1 MPVNPFDGRIDKTS
15 DMLTISA
22 TSVLLSGGGIMLAV
36 LIDKQFSALSKRFPR
51 SAVLLAYL
59 QVFVCAMMLVFLYL
73 LGPASVILHFQ
84 RSIPGLIF
92 PGMFFNVQSNVFD
105 TFQAMRLPTI

>member
-1 MPVNPFDGRIDKTS
+1 MC
-15 DMLTISA
+15 A
-22 TSVLLSGGGIMLAV
+22 AV
-36 LIDKQFSALSKRFPR
+36 LT
-51 SAVLLAYL
+51 
-59 QVFVCAMMLVFLYL
+59 FLYL
-73 LGPASVILHFQ
+73 LGPTSVVLHFQ

>member
-15 DMLTISA
+15 DMLSISA

-36 LIDKQFSALSKRFPR
+36 LIDKQFAVLSKRYPHN
-51 SAVLLAYL
+51 AVPIAYI
-59 QVFVCAMMLVFLYL
+59 QVFMCAAILTFLYL

>member
-15 DMLTISA
+15 DMLSISGTA
-22 TSVLLSGGGIMLAV
+22 VLLSGGGIMLAV
-36 LIDKQFSALSKRFPR
+36 LIDKQFAALSKRYPQ
-51 SAVLLAYL
+51 SAVPLAHL
-59 QVFVCAMMLVFLYL
+59 QVFMCAAVLAFLYL
-73 LGPASVILHFQ
+73 LGPTSVILHFQ

>member
-15 DMLTISA
+15 DILTIST

-36 LIDKQFSALSKRFPR
+36 LIDKQFAALSKRFPR

-59 QVFVCAMMLVFLYL
+59 QVFICALMLVFLYL

>member
-22 TSVLLSGGGIMLAV
+22 ASVLLSGGGIMLAV
-36 LIDKQFSALSKRFPR
+36 LVDKQFAALSKRFPR

-59 QVFVCAMMLVFLYL
+59 QVFVCAAVLTFLYL
-73 LGPASVILHFQ
+73 LGPTSIVLHFQ

>member
-1 MPVNPFDGRIDKTS
+1 M
-15 DMLTISA
+15 
-22 TSVLLSGGGIMLAV
+22 
-36 LIDKQFSALSKRFPR
+36 
-51 SAVLLAYL
+51 
-59 QVFVCAMMLVFLYL
+59 CAMTLAFLYL

-92 PGMFFNVQSNVFD
+92 PGMFFNVFD

>member
-1 MPVNPFDGRIDKTS
+1 
-15 DMLTISA
+15 
-22 TSVLLSGGGIMLAV
+22 
-36 LIDKQFSALSKRFPR
+36 
-51 SAVLLAYL
+51 
-59 QVFVCAMMLVFLYL
+59 MMLVFLYL

>member
-15 DMLTISA
+15 DILTLSA

-36 LIDKQFSALSKRFPR
+36 LVDKQFAALSKRYPQ
-51 SAVLLAYL
+51 SAVPIAYIQL
-59 QVFVCAMMLVFLYL
+59 FMCALMVVFLYL
-73 LGPASVILHFQ
+73 LGPESIILHFQ

-92 PGMFFNVQSNVFD
+92 PGMFFNVQSNVFE

>member
-1 MPVNPFDGRIDKTS
+1 MPVNPFDGRVDKVS
-15 DMLTISA
+15 DILTISP
-22 TSVLLSGGGIMLAV
+22 TSVILSGGGIMIAV
-36 LIDKQFSALSKRFPR
+36 LIDKQFAALSKRYPR
-51 SAVLLAYL
+51 SSVLLAYI
-59 QVFVCAMMLVFLYL
+59 QVCVCAMILTFLYL
-73 LGPASVILHFQ
+73 LGPASVVLHFQ

>member
-1 MPVNPFDGRIDKTS
+1 MPVNPFDGRIDKAS

-36 LIDKQFSALSKRFPR
+36 LVDKQFAALSKRYPQ
-51 SAVLLAYL
+51 SAVPLAYL
-59 QVFVCAMMLVFLYL
+59 QVFICAMMLVFLYL

-92 PGMFFNVQSNVFD
+92 PGMFFNVQSNVFE

>member
-1 MPVNPFDGRIDKTS
+1 MPVNPFDGRIDKAS
-15 DMLTISA
+15 DILTISA
-22 TSVLLSGGGIMLAV
+22 TSILLSGSGIMFAV
-36 LIDKQFSALSKRFPR
+36 LIDKQFAALSKRYPR
-51 SAVLLAYL
+51 SAVLLAYI
-59 QVFVCAMMLVFLYL
+59 QVFMCAMTLAFLYL

-84 RSIPGLIF
+84 RAIAGLIF

>member
-15 DMLTISA
+15 DMLTISV
-22 TSVLLSGGGIMLAV
+22 TSVILSGGGIMLAV
-36 LIDKQFSALSKRFPR
+36 LVDKQFAALSRRYPHL
-51 SAVLLAYL
+51 AVPIAYT
-59 QVFVCAMMLVFLYL
+59 QVLMCAMMLVFLYL